1 MVTYCCDGCCIWIID
16 HKKNLSSLDCTL
28 LNIRMLFL
36 SSSRP
41 SIDNIFGIPNGC
53 NIEYSYDLA
62 SNILDFI
69 FVVDCEGLSILS
81 FKSLI
86 RI

>member
-1 MVTYCCDGCCIWIID
+1 M
-16 HKKNLSSLDCTL
+16 SSLDCTL
-28 LNIRMLFL
+28 LNIGMLFL

-53 NIEYSYDLA
+53 NQENNYDFA

-69 FVVDCEGLSILS
+69 FVVDCEGLSMLS

-86 RI
+86 PI